1 MKWKHFSTTGWPNQP
16 SSCLVTVQE
25 PRNCEAVSS
34 IQTQSVQTKIQIQSC
49 HMCQKQIWSKDEFV
63 ASKNRKLR
71 RQRVAQKRAKSR
83 PKTSEK
89 SPKTGSK
96 PPKNGNESRTQVKL
110 RPEQD
115 RTQISGA
122 TKFQLQLKSRIKS
135 RSRSR
140 PIQDLKTVCS
150 IQGRIQYSDPVC
162 IQSQDRTQIFIAK

>member
-71 RQRVAQKRAKSR
+71 RQQVAQKRAKSR
-83 PKTSEK
+83 PKLV
-89 SPKTGSK
+89 PNH
-96 PPKNGNESRTQVKL
+96 PRTATKVEPRSNSDQ
-110 RPEQD
+110 QD
-115 RTQISGA
+115 RTHISGA